1 MANANP
7 AFTDAEYQ
15 DRIAKTRAAMD
26 QAGVD
31 LILVTDPSNMAW
43 LTGYDG
49 WSFYVH
55 QGVLLG
61 PDGDPIWWGRG
72 IDGNGAL
79 RTVFMSDDHI
89 RGYEDSYVQNPLKHP
104 MEDLSNLIR
113 EKGWDGKTLGVEM
126 DNYYFSASCYTS
138 LLKCGANKEIADITG
153 MVNWQRA
160 VKSATEIDYMRK
172 AARIVEAMH
181 ATIRE
186 KAEPG
191 LKKNELVAEIYSTA
205 IKGVDGIWG
214 DYPAIVPMAPSGLDA
229 TAPHL
234 TWDDQPMKEGEATFF
249 EIAGVYRRYH
259 CPQSRTL
266 FLGKPPQ
273 KYLDAEAAVADAS
286 AAALESAKPGNLCE
300 DIANAF
306 NATLAKHGFHKD
318 NRCGYAIGLSYPPDW
333 GERTMSFRAG
343 DKTVLKPGM
352 TFHFMPALWLD
363 DGGIETTEPILIT
376 ETGYERLCDTP
387 AKLVIKG

>member
-7 AFTDAEYQ
+7 AFTNAEYQ
-15 DRIAKTRAAMD
+15 ERIAKTRAAMD
-26 QAGVD
+26 KAGVD

-72 IDGNGAL
+72 IDGNGAR

-89 RGYEDSYVQNPLKHP
+89 RGYEDSYVQNPSKHP

-113 EKGWDGKTLGVEM
+113 EMGWDGKTLGVEM

-138 LLKCGANKEIADITG
+138 LLKCGANKDIADITG

-191 LKKNELVAEIYSTA
+191 LKKNDLVAEIYSTA

-234 TWDDQPMKEGEATFF
+234 TWDDQPMKAGEATFF
-249 EIAGVYRRYH
+249 EITGVYRRYH

-273 KYLDAEAAVADAS
+273 KYLDAEKAVADGT
-286 AAALESAKPGNLCE
+286 AAVFEVAKPGNLCE

-306 NATLAKHGFHKD
+306 NAALAKHGFLKD

-376 ETGYERLCDTP
+376 ETGFERLADTP
-387 AKLVIKG
+387 AKLVIKD